1 MAEKKIVQ
9 DTADNA
15 EVMIA
20 KAKDF
25 WERNSKTISIVLAVV
40 VLGISGFFIYRNYVQ
55 KPKEEKA
62 TEAMFK
68 AEEYYRMDSVNLAL
82 KGDGQYF
89 GFLKV
94 IDKYGGTEAGNL
106 ACYYAGVCYLKLDDN
121 KNAIKYLKKFSTD
134 SKPVKARLYKLLGDA
149 NGDSG
154 NNSDAVDYYKKSAHV
169 FEEDKAASAEALFL
183 AAYMTDKVLKNSKE
197 AIELYKELKEKYP
210 TTAQGINADN
220 YLAQLGVYN
229 AN

>member
-9 DTADNA
+9 DSADNA

-25 WERNSKTISIVLAVV
+25 WERNSKAISVVLVVV

-121 KNAIKYLKKFSTD
+121 KNAIKYLKKFDTD

-154 NNSDAVDYYKKSAHV
+154 NHKDAVDYYKKSAHV

-197 AIELYKELKEKYP
+197 AIELYKEIKEKYP
-210 TTAQGINADN
+210 NTAQGINADN